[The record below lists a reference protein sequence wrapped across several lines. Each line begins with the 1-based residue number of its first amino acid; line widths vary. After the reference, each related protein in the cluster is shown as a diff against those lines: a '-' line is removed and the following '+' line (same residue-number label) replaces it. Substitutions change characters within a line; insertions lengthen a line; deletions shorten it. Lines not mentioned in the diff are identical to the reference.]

1 MEDHYNIDGYK
12 ELANAVVIKSVKD
25 YENAL
30 KRLKRN
36 PSDIN
41 ANRMKNDCERFFRNE
56 ISIYTD
62 LDGEAIMRIIK
73 QKVGG
78 V

>member
-1 MEDHYNIDGYK
+1 MEEQYNIDGYK
-12 ELANAVVIKSVKD
+12 DLANAVVIKSVND

-30 KRLKRN
+30 KRLKRKPN
-36 PSDIN
+36 DIN
-41 ANRMKNDCERFFRNE
+41 ANRMKNDCECFFRNE

-73 QKVGG
+73 QKVDG

>member
-1 MEDHYNIDGYK
+1 MEEQYNIDGYK
-12 ELANAVVIKSVKD
+12 ELANAVVIKAVKD

-30 KRLKRN
+30 KRLKRKPN
-36 PSDIN
+36 DIN

-73 QKVGG
+73 QKVDG

>member
-1 MEDHYNIDGYK
+1 MEEHYNIDGYK

-30 KRLKRN
+30 KRLKRK

-41 ANRMKNDCERFFRNE
+41 ANRVKNDCERFFRNE

>member
-1 MEDHYNIDGYK
+1 MEETYNIDGYK
-12 ELANAVVIKSVKD
+12 ELANAVVIKAVKD

-30 KRLKRN
+30 KRLKRKTN
-36 PSDIN
+36 DIN

-62 LDGEAIMRIIK
+62 LDGESIMRIIK
-73 QKVGG
+73 QKVDG

>member
-1 MEDHYNIDGYK
+1 MEEQYNIDCYK
-12 ELANAVVIKSVKD
+12 ELANAVVIKAVKD

-30 KRLKRN
+30 KRLKRKPN
-36 PSDIN
+36 DIN

-62 LDGEAIMRIIK
+62 LDGESIMRIIK
-73 QKVGG
+73 QKVDG

>member
-1 MEDHYNIDGYK
+1 MEEQYNIDGYK
-12 ELANAVVIKSVKD
+12 ELANAVVIKAVKD

-30 KRLKRN
+30 KRLKRKPN
-36 PSDIN
+36 DIN

-73 QKVGG
+73 QKVD
-78 V
+78 VV